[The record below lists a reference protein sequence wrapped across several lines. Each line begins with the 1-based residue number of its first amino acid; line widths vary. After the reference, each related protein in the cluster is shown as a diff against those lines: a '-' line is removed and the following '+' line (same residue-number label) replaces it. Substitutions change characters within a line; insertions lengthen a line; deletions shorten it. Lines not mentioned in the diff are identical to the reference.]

1 MLGRNRIVR
10 RRRGGGYE
18 LHLSGDERDL
28 LRTLTAQLR
37 QLLEINEERG
47 DPSLRRLYPAAYTD
61 DAERDAEYQRLMHSD
76 LLAHRLGCLD
86 VVEQTIELERLDEEQ
101 LLAWMGALNDL
112 RLVLGTRLDVSE
124 ETDVLEPDPDDPDA
138 AAMAVYGWLGWL
150 LEHVI
155 DALNP
160 A

>member
-18 LHLSGDERDL
+18 LHLSDDERDL
-28 LRTLTAQLR
+28 IRSLTGQLR
-37 QLLEINEERG
+37 QLLEGNEERP
-47 DPSLRRLYPAAYTD
+47 DPTLRRLFPAAYTE
-61 DAERDAEYQRLMHSD
+61 DAERDAEYQRLMHD
-76 LLAHRLGCLD
+76 DILGHRLGCIAI
-86 VVEQTIELERLDEEQ
+86 VEETVEAERLDEDQ

-124 ETDVLEPDPDDPDA
+124 DTDGVDPDPDDPNA
-138 AAMAVYGWLGWL
+138 PAIAVYGWLGWL

-160 A
+160 G